1 MGKTMNQKILIE
13 MNENNCYLYLDAA
26 EIGAIGT
33 GVLDA
38 AGECTR

>member
-13 MNENNCYLYLDAA
+13 MNENNCYLCLDAA